1 MKARTLSLFDVDQ
14 IIRNAGAR
22 RVGEDA
28 SEKLCEILEDSAKDI
43 IGRARV
49 YAYHAGRD
57 EIRREDVLLAA
68 RF

>member
-1 MKARTLSLFDVDQ
+1 LAAKTLSLLDVDQ
-14 IIRNAGAR
+14 LIRNAGAR

-28 SEKLCEILEDSAKDI
+28 SRKLREILEDSAKDI
-43 IGRARV
+43 VSRAKV

-57 EIRREDVLLAA
+57 EIQREDVLLAA